1 MMYASDFVRLYSLLN
16 SIEYLQINS
25 SPEFIGRLRAEAA
38 MARIALDVCVVR
50 NINNVELLN
59 EVSACKQESDVN
71 GSPGNNGV
79 QA

>member
-1 MMYASDFVRLYSLLN
+1 MYASDFVRLYSLLN

-25 SPEFIGRLRAEAA
+25 SPEVIGRLRAEAA

-79 QA
+79 QV